1 MGWLGT
7 TQQLA
12 LLLGVAAVAA
22 LCGYLASTVARRD
35 KPRAR
40 GYFLVGL
47 FCGYLAGGV
56 LRRKRHGTGGFVA
69 RALTL
74 ASHAQPRRALTVSS
88 RSVMSSR
95 RR

>member
-7 TQQLA
+7 TQQIA

-22 LCGYLASTVARRD
+22 LCGYLASTVARRNRR
-35 KPRAR
+35 RAR

-47 FCGYLAGGV
+47 CCGFLAGGV
-56 LRRKRHGTGGFVA
+56 LRRKRRGTGGFVA
-69 RALTL
+69 SALTL
-74 ASHAQPRRALTVSS
+74 ASHAQPLRAMAVNGRSLT
-88 RSVMSSR
+88 SSR